1 MTNETNTNA
10 TNETQGQ
17 QHPLAND
24 ANGEPLM
31 VPPEAIGWRIRK
43 LSRKA
48 GRPRVIFD
56 AETGRPLELPLDV
69 TIDDLVDQ
77 VGESGR
83 YRLEAIDAQ
92 GRSIPGCVA
101 VTELWLDDDEPQQ
114 APAANAQS
122 DLRDL
127 VAQLVESNA
136 QVMKALAS
144 AFGQVHPATAPQ
156 NDGATLNA
164 GMQQLGGLLNMLVQA
179 HQERKA
185 AANGAKGVN
194 GQG

>member
-1 MTNETNTNA
+1 
-10 TNETQGQ
+10 
-17 QHPLAND
+17 LA
-24 ANGEPLM
+24 
-31 VPPEAIGWRIRK
+31 
-43 LSRKA
+43 
-48 GRPRVIFD
+48 
-56 AETGRPLELPLDV
+56 V
-69 TIDDLVDQ
+69 TIDDLADQ

-101 VTELWLDDDEPQQ
+101 VTELWMEDEPQQ
-114 APAANAQS
+114 VPAANPQA

-136 QVMKALAS
+136 LVMKAMAS
-144 AFGQVHPATAPQ
+144 AFGQVQPAAVPQ
-156 NDGATLNA
+156 NDGATLKA

-179 HQERKA
+179 HAERKA
-185 AANGAKGVN
+185 AANGTNGAN

>member
-1 MTNETNTNA
+1 MTNETNTNP
-10 TNETQGQ
+10 TNETETTQY
-17 QHPLAND
+17 PLAND
-24 ANGEPLM
+24 ANGEPL
-31 VPPEAIGWRIRK
+31 VIPPEAVAWRIRK

-56 AETGRPLELPLDV
+56 AETGRPLELPLAV
-69 TIDDLVDQ
+69 TIDDLADQ

-83 YRLEAIDAQ
+83 YRLEAIDAE

-101 VTELWLDDDEPQQ
+101 VTELWMEDEPQQ
-114 APAANAQS
+114 VPAANPQA

-136 QVMKALAS
+136 LVMKAMAS
-144 AFGQVHPATAPQ
+144 AFGQVHPAAVPQ

-179 HQERKA
+179 HAERKA
-185 AANGAKGVN
+185 AANGTNGAN